1 MVNFRNAI
9 DGLETWEGFDASKI
23 NWNMKAGDIHTFLKA
38 LAGVLTPLNG
48 ILELLLM
55 GEGRYLNVLGIID
68 VQGGAGYDYA
78 IIPLIEALGFTAEEV
93 MTAQEYKVAVGKDYT
108 QVLGYVLE
116 KVADLVAKIL
126 NGKQPVKTLLS
137 VLPNLAY
144 FLSND
149 GLLLTVKNLLAPI
162 YPLLETILGY
172 LGIDF
177 AKYLDLEALLGTI
190 SFELDLDKF
199 GTFKLS
205 LPELDLYELAAAG
218 SSGTKE
224 VETSRSNPKN
234 VNKSEGPWANSFAK
248 PIRADQYD
256 VYVAENGNTNKA
268 LYKTT
273 QTVAVADAGDT
284 LVYLLSWVFDIFSSN
299 ANRQALV
306 DWICEFFELK
316 SGARKTVEWAVT
328 ELFNKS
334 QAFGS
339 SDIIVSALLAAL
351 GMAVTLDAAIMGNVA
366 QIQQIFKDLFGVI
379 GSSSQCTYGAI
390 ASAMEKLTGV
400 WDDTIGSEDDYEDAI
415 EDAEETLNWFQRIIK
430 KIKEFFQRIFSIFK
444 R

>member
-1 MVNFRNAI
+1 
-9 DGLETWEGFDASKI
+9 
-23 NWNMKAGDIHTFLKA
+23 
-38 LAGVLTPLNG
+38 
-48 ILELLLM
+48 
-55 GEGRYLNVLGIID
+55 
-68 VQGGAGYDYA
+68 
-78 IIPLIEALGFTAEEV
+78 
-93 MTAQEYKVAVGKDYT
+93 MTAAEYKVAVSKDYT
-108 QVLGYVLE
+108 QVLGCLLT

-126 NGKQPVKTLLS
+126 NGKQPVKTLLT

-172 LGIDF
+172 IGIDF
-177 AKYLDLEALLGTI
+177 AKYLDLEALLSTI
-190 SFELDLDKF
+190 SFELNLNKL
-199 GTFKLS
+199 GKFKLS
-205 LPELDLYELAAAG
+205 LPELDLYEFAAKG

-224 VETSRSNPKN
+224 VATSRSNPAN
-234 VNKSEGPWANSFAK
+234 VNKTTGPWANSFAK
-248 PIRADQYD
+248 PMTSDKYD
-256 VYVAENGNTNKA
+256 AYVEANGNTDKN

-284 LVYLLSWVFDIFSSN
+284 LVYLLSWVFDIFNSK
-299 ANRQALV
+299 ANRTALV

-316 SGARKTVEWAVT
+316 SGARATVEWAVN
-328 ELFNKS
+328 ELFNKA

-379 GSSSQCTYGAI
+379 GNSSQCTYGAI

-400 WDDTIGSEDDYEDAI
+400 WDDTIGSEEDYEDAV

-430 KIKEFFQRIFSIFK
+430 KIKEFFAKIFSIFK
-444 R
+444 